1 MVGSKS
7 KAFRDLISPAPEV
20 KPEVRRKEPKPTE
33 TVPIRTEV
41 RERVSQSIRERM
53 LNQLFGGA
61 METFAKKMESAPPAD
76 RARFEKS
83 TLKRYLG

>member
-20 KPEVRRKEPKPTE
+20 KPEVRREEPKATE
-33 TVPIRTEV
+33 AVPIRTEV
-41 RERVSQSIRERM
+41 RQRVSQSIRERM

-61 METFAKKMESAPPAD
+61 METFAKKMESAPPGDKATY
-76 RARFEKS
+76 EKT